1 MIDLHIHTVAS
12 DGSDTP
18 VEIVSQVRAKALKAF
33 GVADHN
39 TIGSLAETFAL
50 AQKARIPFFP
60 ASEIDTLFY
69 DQDLHLLAYGIH
81 FDQAECRAWME
92 KIKTAKLDQTRKR
105 VDKLKE
111 LGFRIDY
118 DELMQISRGKM
129 PTGGDYVRAL
139 SQDPQGRQDPRVIN
153 YIDGPRSNSPY
164 MNFYLDWLKA
174 GKPAFVP
181 FEEMECDKVIQKAVS
196 LGAVPVLAHPLDTP
210 FEYARELKDFGLAGV
225 EVYTSYHNREKEAY
239 WKKAARELGLFI
251 TAGSDYH
258 GKPVKPDVKMGID
271 CPEQNEIL
279 TNLKQALQKS
289 RGIFLEWPLNKI
301 FSPLA

>member
-12 DGSDTP
+12 DGSETAA
-18 VEIVSQVRAKALKAF
+18 EIVSQVRGKKLKAF

-39 TIGSLAETFAL
+39 TIGSLAETYSL
-50 AQKARIPFFP
+50 AQKAGIAFFP
-60 ASEIDTLFY
+60 ASEIDTLFR

-81 FDQAECRAWME
+81 FDRAECRAWME
-92 KIKTAKLDQTRKR
+92 QIRSAKLDHTRRR
-105 VDKLKE
+105 VARLKQ

-118 DELMQISRGKM
+118 DELMQISQGKM
-129 PTGGDYVRAL
+129 PTGGDYVKAL
-139 SQDPQGRQDPRVIN
+139 SQDPEGRQDPRVRN
-153 YIDGPRSNSPY
+153 YLDGPRSNSPY

-181 FEEMECDKVIQKAVS
+181 FEEMECDKVIEKALS

-210 FEYARELKDFGLAGV
+210 PEYVADLKNAGLRGIEA
-225 EVYTSYHNREKEAY
+225 YTSYHNREKENY
-239 WKKAARELGLFI
+239 WKKTAEELGLFI

-271 CPEQNEIL
+271 CPEQEQIL
-279 TNLKQALQKS
+279 SNLKQALQKS
-289 RGIFLEWPLNKI
+289 GGIFLE
-301 FSPLA
+301 